1 MDAKCEGFQ
10 SCFYVLLGR
19 RDLNLHI
26 ALAKIYCQG
35 NEVFSK
41 EKRTLGMIH
50 HLSIEADNPMK
61 VATVLAKLMGGRAR
75 EGFPFK
81 DACGAF
87 SGDEYGTMIECW
99 PRGKVATIP
108 KSGPG
113 KFETSDSEILQNH
126 QAFHTA
132 ISVQLDDDEI
142 MEIARDAGWQTAV
155 RGGNAP
161 FSLVEVWIEN
171 RLLLEVLSPTQT
183 ENYLRVM
190 T

>member
-1 MDAKCEGFQ
+1 
-10 SCFYVLLGR
+10 
-19 RDLNLHI
+19 
-26 ALAKIYCQG
+26 
-35 NEVFSK
+35 
-41 EKRTLGMIH
+41 MIH
-50 HLSIEADNPMK
+50 HISIEADNPMK

-75 EGFPFK
+75 EGFPFQHS
-81 DACGAF
+81 CGAF
-87 SGDEYGTMIECW
+87 SGDKHGTMIECW

-113 KFETSDSEILQNH
+113 TFETSDSETLQNH

-132 ISVQLDDDEI
+132 ISVELEDDEI
-142 MEIARDAGWQTAV
+142 MEIARDAGWETAV

-183 ENYLRVM
+183 ENYLRAM